1 MKPRL
6 RAEFLNRFERL
17 ARGLLLVLEC
27 WRPPDP
33 SPQTAGVGEHQG
45 ERQKVGGRAAESP
58 PKHPGP
64 VFKIVADS
72 RRA

>member
-6 RAEFLNRFERL
+6 RAEFLNRFEQL

-45 ERQKVGGRAAESP
+45 ERQKVGGRAA
-58 PKHPGP
+58 
-64 VFKIVADS
+64 
-72 RRA
+72 